1 MQFVWLRNRKS
12 NRMEKT
18 VNTEKK
24 VKTLRKH
31 PLIELLRNNKG
42 NSRTLIMME
51 PLWGIPYNLIAP
63 FATLYMYTQ
72 GITDVQIGLIL
83 SIAMFV
89 QVFFS
94 FFGGI
99 LTDKL
104 GRKYTTMMGDFFG
117 WSVACLIW
125 AISDNF
131 WLFLIAVLFN
141 SFEQIN
147 QTAWYC
153 LLIEDAEPKDLL
165 GIYTWV
171 NIGGLVAIFFAPI
184 SGLLISSF
192 TVIPVVRVLY
202 FVFAINMLIK
212 VIITY
217 KHCNETRQGKI
228 RKAET
233 KNISVL
239 KLLYEYKEL
248 IPKVLKNKE
257 IMKVLIVCVILHITN
272 LVSTNFFSLYVTQRL
287 GIPDR
292 YLAFFPILNAA
303 VMLIFMVG
311 IQHRL
316 ETVKFRVPMLSGLVL
331 YAGCSILLILTPKE
345 RISLVILYVIV
356 TAVANALVMPRKDTL
371 LQLNINP
378 RERARINAL
387 IMSFTIAFATPF
399 GYLAGWLSSFD
410 RRLPFVFTLSIF
422 IIAIFII
429 GSIRDPELTN
439 ENMDIDDHADYG
451 TCD

>member
-1 MQFVWLRNRKS
+1 
-12 NRMEKT
+12 MEKP
-18 VNTEKK
+18 VNTVKK

-31 PLIELLRNNKG
+31 PLIELLRHNKG
-42 NSRTLIMME
+42 NARTLIMME

-89 QVFFS
+89 QVLFS

-147 QTAWYC
+147 QTAWFC

-171 NIGGLVAIFFAPI
+171 NIGGLVAIFFAPV

-202 FVFAINMLIK
+202 LVFAINMLIK

-233 KNISVL
+233 KNTSVL
-239 KLLYEYKEL
+239 KLFYEYKYL

-287 GIPDR
+287 GIADR

-316 ETVKFRVPMLSGLVL
+316 ETVKFRIPMWSGLVL

-356 TAVANALVMPRKDTL
+356 AAVANTLVMPRKDTL

-378 RERARINAL
+378 KERARINAL
-387 IMSFTIAFATPF
+387 IMSFTIAFASPF

-410 RRLPFVFTLSIF
+410 RRLPFVFTFSIF
-422 IIAIFII
+422 IIAIFVI
-429 GSIRDPELTN
+429 GSIRDPEFTN
-439 ENMDIDDHADYG
+439 ENMDINDHADYG
-451 TCD
+451 ASD

>member
-1 MQFVWLRNRKS
+1 
-12 NRMEKT
+12 MEKSLNT
-18 VNTEKK
+18 VKM
-24 VKTLRKH
+24 LRKH
-31 PLIELLRNNKG
+31 PLINLLRNNKG
-42 NSRTLIMME
+42 NPRTLILME

-83 SIAMFV
+83 SISMFV
-89 QVFFS
+89 QVLFS

-99 LTDKL
+99 LTDML

-153 LLIEDAEPKDLL
+153 LLIEDAEAKDLL

-184 SGLLISSF
+184 SGLLVSSF
-192 TVIPVVRVLY
+192 TVIPVVRFLY
-202 FVFAINMLIK
+202 LVFAINMLIK

-228 RKAET
+228 RIAET
-233 KNISVL
+233 KNTSVI
-239 KLLYEYKEL
+239 KLLYEYKDL
-248 IPKVLKNKE
+248 IPKVLKNRE

-287 GIPDR
+287 GIADR

-303 VMLIFMVG
+303 IMLIFMIG

-316 ETVKFRVPMLSGLVL
+316 EFVKFRIPMWIGLVL
-331 YAGCSILLILTPKE
+331 YAGSSILLILTPKE
-345 RISLVILYVIV
+345 RISLIILYVIIA
-356 TAVANALVMPRKDTL
+356 AVANALVMPRKDTL

-378 RERARINAL
+378 KERARINAL
-387 IMSFTIAFATPF
+387 IMSFTIAFASPF

-410 RRLPFVFTLSIF
+410 RRLPFVFTFSIF
-422 IIAIFII
+422 IVAIII
-429 GSIRDPELTN
+429 VGRIRDPEFTN
-439 ENMDIDDHADYG
+439 DVR
-451 TCD
+451 